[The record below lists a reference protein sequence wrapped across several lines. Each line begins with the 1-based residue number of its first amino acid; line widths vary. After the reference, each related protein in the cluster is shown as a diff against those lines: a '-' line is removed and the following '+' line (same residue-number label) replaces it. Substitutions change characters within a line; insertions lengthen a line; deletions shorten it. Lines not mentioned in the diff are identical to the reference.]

1 MTFLNI
7 MGGIMIEPY
16 LEDLERRIEP
26 EVEQALY
33 DAWVQFVA
41 GNHEGG
47 IFSPQRGYASPP
59 GLDWPHVPINDAL
72 DDMELMAL
80 QQLGACSQ
88 ALAQGTGAVLAVRS
102 NYGTGIMSTLF
113 GAELFVMERDMDT
126 LPTSIPLGGL
136 ETTNLNDALAPAETT
151 KSAQAV
157 KEILARGIPNL
168 RNGLG
173 ARVFDMADAYSELFA
188 PYPKLQRYVHVYHP
202 DMQGP
207 MDICELLWGSSI
219 FVALVEAPELVTQL
233 LELVTDSYIAF
244 MNAWTD
250 LFPFDGNI
258 SVHWSMVHKGNIMLR
273 DDSAMNLS
281 PRMFDRFIKP
291 YDGRLLK
298 TFGGGA
304 IHFCG
309 RGDHY
314 IRSASEIEGLTT
326 INMSQP
332 EYNNMDTI
340 FAHTVDK
347 GIAIVGLQR
356 KAAEAALAQGRDL
369 HGRVH
374 CW

>member
-1 MTFLNI
+1 
-7 MGGIMIEPY
+7 MIEPY

-26 EVEQALY
+26 EVEQALF
-33 DAWVQFVA
+33 DAWAQFA
-41 GNHEGG
+41 QGKHEGA
-47 IFSPQRGYASPP
+47 IFSPTRTRTSPP
-59 GLDWPHVPINDAL
+59 GLAWPHVPVNDAL

-88 ALAQGTGAVLAVRS
+88 ALAQGTGAVLAVRA
-102 NYGTGIMSTLF
+102 NYGTGIMPTLF
-113 GAELFVMERDMDT
+113 GAELFVMEQEMDT

-136 ETTNLNDALAPAETT
+136 ESTNLSASLAPAETT
-151 KSAQAV
+151 QAARAV
-157 KEILARGIPNL
+157 KQILARGIPNL

-202 DMQGP
+202 DLQGP

-219 FVALVEAPELVTQL
+219 FVALVEVPELVTQL
-233 LELVTDSYIAF
+233 LELVTDTYIAF
-244 MNAWTD
+244 MDAWMD
-250 LFPFDGNI
+250 LFPFDGPLA
-258 SVHWSMVHKGNIMLR
+258 VQWSMVHQGGIFLR

-291 YDGRLLK
+291 YDERLL
-298 TFGGGA
+298 TSFGGGG

-314 IRSASEIEGLTT
+314 IRSASQIEGLTT

-332 EYNNMDTI
+332 EYNNMETI
-340 FAHTVDK
+340 YAHTVDK
-347 GIAIVGLQR
+347 GIALIGLQR
-356 KAAEAALAQGRDL
+356 EAAEAALAQGRDL

>member
-1 MTFLNI
+1 
-7 MGGIMIEPY
+7 MIQPY
-16 LEDLERRIEP
+16 LEDLERRIDP
-26 EVEQALY
+26 EVEDTLF
-33 DAWVQFVA
+33 DAWVQFV
-41 GNHEGG
+41 EGKHDG
-47 IFSPQRGYASPP
+47 ELFSPRRTTPSPP
-59 GLDWPHVPINDAL
+59 GLDWPYVPINDAL

-88 ALAQGTGAVLAVRS
+88 ALAHGTGAVLAVRS
-102 NYGTGIMSTLF
+102 NYGTGIIPTLF
-113 GAELFVMERDMDT
+113 GAELFVMEQEMDT

-136 ETTNLNDALAPAETT
+136 ESTNLDAAIARADTT
-151 KSAQAV
+151 KSALAV
-157 KEILARGIPNL
+157 QELLARGIPNL

-219 FVALVEAPELVTQL
+219 FVALVEAPELVTRL
-233 LELVTDSYIAF
+233 LELVTDTYVAF
-244 MNAWTD
+244 MNAWTGF
-250 LFPFDGNI
+250 FPFDGKLA
-258 SVHWSMVHKGNIMLR
+258 VHWSMVHRGNIMLR

-291 YDGRLLK
+291 YDARLLK

-340 FAHTVDK
+340 FAHTVDR

-356 KAAEAALAQGRDL
+356 EAAEAALARGRDL
-369 HGRVH
+369 QGRVH

>member
-1 MTFLNI
+1 
-7 MGGIMIEPY
+7 MIEPY

-26 EVEQALY
+26 AEEQALY
-33 DAWVQFVA
+33 NAWVQFV
-41 GNHEGG
+41 EGKYEG
-47 IFSPQRGYASPP
+47 EIFSPRRTQASPA
-59 GLDWPHVPINDAL
+59 GLEWPHVPINDAL

-88 ALAQGTGAVLAVRS
+88 ALAQGTGAILAVRS

-113 GAELFVMERDMDT
+113 GADLFLMDREMNT

-136 ETTNLNDALAPAETT
+136 ASTNLNDSLASVETSSSALA
-151 KSAQAV
+151 V
-157 KEILARGIPNL
+157 KDLLARGIPNL

-219 FVALVEAPELVTQL
+219 FVALVEAPDLVIQL
-233 LELVTDSYIAF
+233 LELVTDTYIAF
-244 MNAWTD
+244 MHAWTD
-250 LFPFDGNI
+250 LFPFKGEI
-258 SVHWSMVHKGNIMLR
+258 AVHWSMVHKGNIMLR

-291 YDGRLLK
+291 YDERLLK

-314 IRSASEIEGLTT
+314 IRSASEIAGLTT

-347 GIAIVGLQR
+347 GIAMIGLQR
-356 KAAEAALAQGRDL
+356 EAAEAALAQGRDL